1 MLFSSCKSVA
11 PWYISGISFPL
22 IDTVHANNILS
33 LLDAEHSALGSIAAG
48 ADLAQALEHL
58 LLALQ
63 DLAEGGAHACLVL
76 IDEADRFCGLSAP
89 SLPQDLCLAL
99 RHGGEQ
105 PSPFGTAAFSGAP
118 VYCGDI
124 TRDVN
129 WSAGRKEAMLH
140 GYRACWVAP
149 VFGAKGH
156 ILGVLGLFFQATCHP
171 TQPEIELLAL
181 AARVAAHVIERG
193 QLEQALHDSREHFH
207 YAIELNTQV
216 LWTADLDG
224 KLDYVAQ
231 RWRDWTGGSGLGTS
245 WLDAIHPED
254 VPRTLAAWSEAVG
267 SGQPLD
273 QEMRVRRQDG
283 QYRWV
288 HSRAYC
294 RRDERGQAVKWY
306 GSCEDIDEHWQARN
320 ALLDS
325 EAQFRSL
332 ASTMPNQAWLA
343 HGSGATYWV
352 NEQVCEYT
360 GQSMKSLVSSGFR
373 HCVHPDDVQITQ
385 KSWDRAVAT
394 ASAYEQEFRMR
405 RASDGAYRWFLA
417 RALPLFDEAGKVLR
431 WVGTNTDV
439 QEQKNVLEKMA
450 YLNSSLEVEMANRT
464 ADRDRMWRLSTD
476 IMLVADLSGMIIAV
490 NPAWSKILERPEIES
505 LGMDFIS
512 LVHPDDR
519 MAALQDLSRLAHGAP
534 TLRMEN
540 RYRRRDG
547 GYRWISWTAVPAQ
560 KLIHAIG
567 RDVTDEKEARLA
579 LVRSEQALLQA
590 QKLESIGKL
599 TGGVAHDFNN
609 VLQIISGNLQLLK
622 LTVADNPQAARR
634 LDSAASAVERGAK
647 LSSQLLAFARRQPL
661 KPLVTDLGRL
671 LRRMHELIRRAL
683 GEAITEETFISEGL
697 WHTLVDPNQMENVLL
712 NMAINARDA
721 MDKGGR
727 LTFTLSNVTLDAA
740 YASLHADVLEGQYVL
755 LTITDTG
762 HGMERDV
769 IDQIFEPFFTTK
781 KEGEGTGLGLS
792 MAYGFIRQSA
802 GHIKVHSAPGA
813 GTTFKI
819 YLPRSLEKLAEPP
832 PGLTGPVLGGGETI
846 LVVEDDAPVQ
856 HTVVDMLRG
865 LGYDV
870 LHADDGASA
879 LALLGTG
886 VAIDLL
892 FTDVVMPG
900 PVSSKELAQQA
911 RLLLPDLAVLFTS
924 GYTHNAIMRGG
935 RLDAGVELLSKPY
948 RREDLARRIRHLLAD
963 RRLVG
968 APDPSGRRILLVEDN
983 DDAREMT
990 TEMLNMLGHTVH
1002 GVASAEAAMPLLA
1015 MPGLDVL
1022 VTDISLP
1029 TMSGLELARHARA
1042 HWPQLEVV
1050 FASGHDWGASL
1061 MQDASARFLRKP
1073 FGLEELA
1080 SALKARR
1087 LDVY

>member
-1 MLFSSCKSVA
+1 M
-11 PWYISGISFPL
+11 
-22 IDTVHANNILS
+22 HANNIIT
-33 LLDAEHSALGSIAAG
+33 LLDAEHSALGSLAAG
-48 ADLAQALEHL
+48 VALAHALEQL

-63 DLAEGGAHACLVL
+63 ELAEGGAHACLVL

-124 TRDVN
+124 TRDVH

-149 VFGAKGH
+149 VFGARGH
-156 ILGVLGLFFQATCHP
+156 VLGVLGLLFQATCHP

-207 YAIELNTQV
+207 YAMELNTQV
-216 LWTADLDG
+216 LWTAGVDG

-231 RWRDWTGGSGLGTS
+231 RWREWTGGSGLGSS
-245 WLDAIHPED
+245 WLEAIHAED
-254 VPRTLAAWSEAVG
+254 VPRVWAAWSEAVG

-283 QYRWV
+283 RYRWV

-294 RRDERGQAVKWY
+294 RKDESGQPVKWY

-352 NEQVCEYT
+352 NEQVCAYT
-360 GQSMKSLVSSGFR
+360 GQTMKSLVSSGFR
-373 HCVHPDDVQITQ
+373 HCVHPDDLQATQ
-385 KSWDRAVAT
+385 KSWEHAVAT
-394 ASAYEQEFRMR
+394 AGAYEYEFRMR
-405 RASDGAYRWFLA
+405 RADGQYRWFLA
-417 RALPLFDEAGKVLR
+417 RALPLIDEAGTVLR

-439 QEQKNVLEKMA
+439 QEQKNVLERMA
-450 YLNSSLEVEMANRT
+450 YLNSSLELEMANRT

-476 IMLVADLSGMIIAV
+476 IMLVADLAGMIIAV
-490 NPAWSKILERPEIES
+490 NPAWSKILDRPEVES

-622 LTVADNPQAARR
+622 LTVADSPQAAQR

-661 KPLVTDLGRL
+661 KPLVTDLGHL

-683 GEAITEETFISEGL
+683 GEDIAEETFISDGL

-727 LTFTLSNVTLDAA
+727 LTFTLSNVTLDAE

-762 HGMERDV
+762 HGMARDV

-781 KEGEGTGLGLS
+781 REGEGTGLGLS

-832 PGLTGPVLGGGETI
+832 PGLSGPVLGGSETI

-865 LGYDV
+865 LGYEV

-886 VAIDLL
+886 VAVDLL

-911 RLLLPDLAVLFTS
+911 RLLLPELAVLFTS
-924 GYTHNAIMRGG
+924 GYTHNAIMQGG
-935 RLDAGVELLSKPY
+935 RLDPGVELLSKPY
-948 RREDLARRIRHLLAD
+948 QREDLARRIRHVLAD

-1002 GVASAEAAMPLLA
+1002 GVASAEAALPLLA
-1015 MPGLDVL
+1015 MPGLEVL

-1080 SALKARR
+1080 GALKARR
-1087 LDVY
+1087 QDVY

>member
-1 MLFSSCKSVA
+1 M
-11 PWYISGISFPL
+11 
-22 IDTVHANNILS
+22 
-33 LLDAEHSALGSIAAG
+33 LDAEHTALGSIAAG
-48 ADLAQALEHL
+48 ANLAHALEHL
-58 LLALQ
+58 LQALQ
-63 DLAEGGAHACLVL
+63 DLADGGAHACLVL

-99 RHGGEQ
+99 RHGGDQ

-156 ILGVLGLFFQATCHP
+156 ILGVLGLFFQAPCHP

-193 QLEQALHDSREHFH
+193 QLEQSLHDSREHFH

-216 LWTADLDG
+216 LWTADVDG

-231 RWRDWTGGSGLGTS
+231 RWREWTGGNGLGTS

-254 VPRTLAAWSEAVG
+254 VPYSLAAWSEAVG
-267 SGQPLD
+267 SGQPFD

-283 QYRWV
+283 QYRWM

-294 RRDERGQAVKWY
+294 RQDERGQPAKWY

-352 NEQVCEYT
+352 NEQVCDYT
-360 GQSMKSLVSSGFR
+360 GQSLKSLVTSGFR
-373 HCVHPDDVQITQ
+373 HCVHPDDMLSTQ
-385 KSWDRAVAT
+385 QSWDRAVAT
-394 ASAYEQEFRMR
+394 ASAYEHEFRMR

-417 RALPLFDEAGKVLR
+417 RALPLFDEAGTVLR

-476 IMLVADLSGMIIAV
+476 IMLVADLAGMIIAV
-490 NPAWSKILERPEIES
+490 NPAWSQILERPEIES

-519 MAALQDLSRLAHGAP
+519 MAALKDLSRLAHGAP

-634 LDSAASAVERGAK
+634 LASAASAVERGAK

-661 KPLVTDLGRL
+661 RPLVTDLGRL

-721 MDKGGR
+721 MQKGGR

-740 YASLHADVLEGQYVL
+740 YASRHADVLEGQYVL

-762 HGMERDV
+762 HGMARDV

-781 KEGEGTGLGLS
+781 REGEGTGLGLS

-819 YLPRSLEKLAEPP
+819 YLPRSLETLAEPP
-832 PGLTGPVLGGGETI
+832 PGLTGPVLGGSETI

-879 LALLGTG
+879 LAMRLAASGSSSRPSCSSCRLPEIICRTLLKSWAT
-886 VAIDLL
+886 
-892 FTDVVMPG
+892 P
-900 PVSSKELAQQA
+900 PVS
-911 RLLLPDLAVLFTS
+911 LPS
-924 GYTHNAIMRGG
+924 
-935 RLDAGVELLSKPY
+935 
-948 RREDLARRIRHLLAD
+948 
-963 RRLVG
+963 
-968 APDPSGRRILLVEDN
+968 
-983 DDAREMT
+983 
-990 TEMLNMLGHTVH
+990 
-1002 GVASAEAAMPLLA
+1002 ASSFCDCSRA
-1015 MPGLDVL
+1015 
-1022 VTDISLP
+1022 ISLWRNDSCMLCKVFCASFSRVTWRP
-1029 TMSGLELARHARA
+1029 VANTRSPSIAATHDSQR
-1042 HWPQLEVV
+1042 WPP
-1050 FASGHDWGASL
+1050 S
-1061 MQDASARFLRKP
+1061 RCR
-1073 FGLEELA
+1073 
-1080 SALKARR
+1080 
-1087 LDVY
+1087 

>member
-1 MLFSSCKSVA
+1 M
-11 PWYISGISFPL
+11 
-22 IDTVHANNILS
+22 DTVQANNILS
-33 LLDAEHSALGSIAAG
+33 LLDAEHSALGSIVAG
-48 ADLAQALEHL
+48 AGLAHALEHL

-63 DLAEGGAHACLVL
+63 ALADGGAHGCLVL
-76 IDEADRFCGLSAP
+76 IDESDRFCGLSAP

-105 PSPFGTAAFSGAP
+105 PSALGTAAFSGAP

-124 TRDVN
+124 TRDVH
-129 WSAGRKEAMLH
+129 WSAGRKEALLH

-156 ILGVLGLFFQATCHP
+156 ILGVLGLFFQAPCHP

-216 LWTADLDG
+216 LWTADVDG

-231 RWRDWTGGSGLGTS
+231 RWREWTGCNGLGDN

-254 VPRTLAAWSEAVG
+254 VPRALAAWSEAVG

-273 QEMRVRRQDG
+273 QEMRVRLQDG

-294 RRDERGQAVKWY
+294 RHDERGQAVKWY

-343 HGSGATYWV
+343 HGNGTTYWV

-360 GQSMKSLVSSGFR
+360 GQSLKSLVTSGFR
-373 HCVHPDDVQITQ
+373 HCVHPDDVQPTQ
-385 KSWDRAVAT
+385 KSWDQAVAT
-394 ASAYEQEFRMR
+394 ASAYECEFRMR

-490 NPAWSKILERPEIES
+490 NPAWSKILERPEVES

-622 LTVADNPQAARR
+622 RTVADNPQAARR

-683 GEAITEETFISEGL
+683 GEAISEETFISEGL

-740 YASLHADVLEGQYVL
+740 YASQHADVLEGQYVL

-781 KEGEGTGLGLS
+781 REGEGTGLGLS

-802 GHIKVHSAPGA
+802 GHIKVRSAPGA

-832 PGLTGPVLGGGETI
+832 PSLTGPVLGGGETI

-900 PVSSKELAQQA
+900 PVSSKQLAQQA
-911 RLLLPDLAVLFTS
+911 RLLLPELAVLFTS
-924 GYTHNAIMRGG
+924 GYTHNAIMQGG
-935 RLDAGVELLSKPY
+935 RLDPGVELLSKPY
-948 RREDLARRIRHLLAD
+948 QREDLARRIRHVLAD

-1042 HWPQLEVV
+1042 HWPQLDVV

-1061 MQDASARFLRKP
+1061 MHDASARFLRKP

>member
-1 MLFSSCKSVA
+1 MVYF
-11 PWYISGISFPL
+11 GHQFPLL

-48 ADLAQALEHL
+48 ADLAHALEHL

-63 DLAEGGAHACLVL
+63 DLAEGGAHACLLL
-76 IDEADRFCGLSAP
+76 IDEADRFCGLAAP

-105 PSPFGTAAFSGAP
+105 PSPFGMAAFSGAP

-124 TRDVN
+124 SRDVH

-156 ILGVLGLFFQATCHP
+156 ILGVLGLFFPASCHP

-193 QLEQALHDSREHFH
+193 QLERALHDSREHFH

-216 LWTADLDG
+216 LWTADIDG

-231 RWRDWTGGSGLGTS
+231 RWREWTGGNGLGTS
-245 WLDAIHPED
+245 WLDDIHPED
-254 VPRTLAAWSEAVG
+254 VPRALAAWSEALG

-283 QYRWV
+283 RYRWV

-294 RRDERGQAVKWY
+294 RLDERGQPVKWY

-360 GQSMKSLVSSGFR
+360 GQSLKSLVTSGFR
-373 HCVHPDDVQITQ
+373 HCVHPDDVQATQ
-385 KSWDRAVAT
+385 KSWERAVAT
-394 ASAYEQEFRMR
+394 ASAYEHEFRMR

-417 RALPLFDEAGKVLR
+417 RALPLFDEAGTVLR

-476 IMLVADLSGMIIAV
+476 IMLVADLAGMIIAV

-567 RDVTDEKEARLA
+567 RDVTDEKDARLA

-683 GEAITEETFISEGL
+683 GEAVTEETFISDGL

-781 KEGEGTGLGLS
+781 REGEGTGLGLS

-832 PGLTGPVLGGGETI
+832 AGLTGPVLGGGETI

-879 LALLGTG
+879 LVLLGTG
-886 VAIDLL
+886 VAVDLL

-911 RLLLPDLAVLFTS
+911 RRLLPELAVLFTS
-924 GYTHNAIMRGG
+924 GYTHNAIMQGG
-935 RLDAGVELLSKPY
+935 RLDPGVELLSKPY
-948 RREDLARRIRHLLAD
+948 QREDLARRIRHVLAD

-990 TEMLNMLGHTVH
+990 TEMLNILGHTVH
-1002 GVASAEAAMPLLA
+1002 GVASAEAALPLLG
-1015 MPGLDVL
+1015 MPGLEVL

-1073 FGLEELA
+1073 FCLEELA
-1080 SALKARR
+1080 GALKARR
-1087 LDVY
+1087 LDV

>member
-1 MLFSSCKSVA
+1 
-11 PWYISGISFPL
+11 
-22 IDTVHANNILS
+22 VHANNIIT
-33 LLDAEHSALGSIAAG
+33 LLDAEHSALGSLAAG
-48 ADLAQALEHL
+48 VALAHALEHL

-63 DLAEGGAHACLVL
+63 ELAEGGAHACLVL

-124 TRDVN
+124 TRDVH

-149 VFGAKGH
+149 VFGARGH
-156 ILGVLGLFFQATCHP
+156 VLGVLGLLFQATCHP

-207 YAIELNTQV
+207 YAMELNTQV
-216 LWTADLDG
+216 LWTAGVDG

-231 RWRDWTGGSGLGTS
+231 RWREWTGGSGLGSS
-245 WLDAIHPED
+245 WLEAIHAED
-254 VPRTLAAWSEAVG
+254 VPRVWAAWSEAVG

-283 QYRWV
+283 RYRWV

-294 RRDERGQAVKWY
+294 RKDESGQPVKWY

-352 NEQVCEYT
+352 NEQVCAYT
-360 GQSMKSLVSSGFR
+360 GQTMKSLVSSGFR
-373 HCVHPDDVQITQ
+373 HCVHPDDLQATQ
-385 KSWDRAVAT
+385 KSWEHAVAT
-394 ASAYEQEFRMR
+394 AGAYEYEFRMR
-405 RASDGAYRWFLA
+405 RADGQYRWFLA
-417 RALPLFDEAGKVLR
+417 RALPLIDEAGTVLR

-439 QEQKNVLEKMA
+439 QEQKNVLERMA
-450 YLNSSLEVEMANRT
+450 YLNSSLELEMANRT

-476 IMLVADLSGMIIAV
+476 IMLVADLAGMIIAV
-490 NPAWSKILERPEIES
+490 NPAWSKILDRPEVES

-622 LTVADNPQAARR
+622 LTVADSPQAAQR

-661 KPLVTDLGRL
+661 KPLVTDLGHL

-683 GEAITEETFISEGL
+683 GEDIAEETFISDGL

-727 LTFTLSNVTLDAA
+727 LTFTLSNVTLDAE

-762 HGMERDV
+762 HGMARDV

-781 KEGEGTGLGLS
+781 REGEGTGLGLS

-832 PGLTGPVLGGGETI
+832 PGLSGPVLGGSETI

-865 LGYDV
+865 LGYEV

-886 VAIDLL
+886 VAVDLL

-911 RLLLPDLAVLFTS
+911 RLLLPELAVLFTS
-924 GYTHNAIMRGG
+924 GYTHNAIMQGG
-935 RLDAGVELLSKPY
+935 RLDPGVELLSKPY
-948 RREDLARRIRHLLAD
+948 RREDLARRLRHLLAD

-1042 HWPQLEVV
+1042 HWPRLDVV

-1073 FGLEELA
+1073 FSLEELA
-1080 SALKARR
+1080 TALKGRG
-1087 LDVY
+1087 LEVY

>member
-1 MLFSSCKSVA
+1 M
-11 PWYISGISFPL
+11 
-22 IDTVHANNILS
+22 HANNIIT
-33 LLDAEHSALGSIAAG
+33 LLDAEHSALGSLAAG
-48 ADLAQALEHL
+48 VGLAHALEHL

-63 DLAEGGAHACLVL
+63 ELAEGGAHACLVL

-124 TRDVN
+124 TRDVH

-149 VFGAKGH
+149 VFGARGH
-156 ILGVLGLFFQATCHP
+156 VLGVLGLLFQATCHP

-207 YAIELNTQV
+207 YAMELNTQV
-216 LWTADLDG
+216 LWTAGVDG

-231 RWRDWTGGSGLGTS
+231 RWREWTGGSGLGSS
-245 WLDAIHPED
+245 WLEAIHAED
-254 VPRTLAAWSEAVG
+254 VPRVWAAWSEAVG

-283 QYRWV
+283 RYRWV

-294 RRDERGQAVKWY
+294 RKDESGQPVKWY

-360 GQSMKSLVSSGFR
+360 GQSLKSLVTSGFR
-373 HCVHPDDVQITQ
+373 HCVHPDDVQATQ
-385 KSWDRAVAT
+385 KSWERAVAT
-394 ASAYEQEFRMR
+394 ASAYEHEFRMR

-417 RALPLFDEAGKVLR
+417 RALPLFDEAGTVLR

-490 NPAWSKILERPEIES
+490 NPAWSKILERPEVES

-622 LTVADNPQAARR
+622 LTVADSPQAAQR

-661 KPLVTDLGRL
+661 KPLVTDLGHL

-683 GEAITEETFISEGL
+683 GEDIAEETFISDGL

-727 LTFTLSNVTLDAA
+727 LTFTLSNVTLDAE

-762 HGMERDV
+762 HGMARDV

-781 KEGEGTGLGLS
+781 REGEGTGLGLS

-832 PGLTGPVLGGGETI
+832 PGLSGPVLGGSETI

-865 LGYDV
+865 LGYEV

-886 VAIDLL
+886 VAVDLL

-911 RLLLPDLAVLFTS
+911 RLLLPELAVLFTS
-924 GYTHNAIMRGG
+924 GYTHNAIMQGG
-935 RLDAGVELLSKPY
+935 RLDPGVELLSKPY
-948 RREDLARRIRHLLAD
+948 QREDLARRIRHVLAD

-1042 HWPQLEVV
+1042 HWPRLDVV

-1073 FGLEELA
+1073 FSLEELA
-1080 SALKARR
+1080 TALKGRG
-1087 LDVY
+1087 LEVY

>member
-1 MLFSSCKSVA
+1 M
-11 PWYISGISFPL
+11 
-22 IDTVHANNILS
+22 HANNIIT
-33 LLDAEHSALGSIAAG
+33 LLDAEHSALGSLAAG
-48 ADLAQALEHL
+48 VGLAHALEHL

-63 DLAEGGAHACLVL
+63 ELAEGGAHACLVL

-124 TRDVN
+124 TRDVH

-149 VFGAKGH
+149 VFGARGH
-156 ILGVLGLFFQATCHP
+156 VLGVLGLLFQATCHP

-207 YAIELNTQV
+207 YAMELNTQV
-216 LWTADLDG
+216 LWTAGVDG

-231 RWRDWTGGSGLGTS
+231 RWREWTGGSGLGSS
-245 WLDAIHPED
+245 WLEAIHAED
-254 VPRTLAAWSEAVG
+254 VPRVWAAWSEAVG

-283 QYRWV
+283 RYRWV

-294 RRDERGQAVKWY
+294 RKDESGQPVKWY

-352 NEQVCEYT
+352 NEQVCAYT
-360 GQSMKSLVSSGFR
+360 GQTMKSLVSSGFR
-373 HCVHPDDVQITQ
+373 HCVHPDDLQATQ
-385 KSWDRAVAT
+385 KSWEHAVAT
-394 ASAYEQEFRMR
+394 AGAYEYEFRMR
-405 RASDGAYRWFLA
+405 RADGQYRWFLA
-417 RALPLFDEAGKVLR
+417 RALPLIDEAGTVLR

-439 QEQKNVLEKMA
+439 QEQKNVLERMA

-476 IMLVADLSGMIIAV
+476 IMLVADLAGMIIAV
-490 NPAWSKILERPEIES
+490 NPAWSKILDRPEVES

-622 LTVADNPQAARR
+622 LTVADSPQAAQR

-661 KPLVTDLGRL
+661 KPLVTDLGHL

-683 GEAITEETFISEGL
+683 GEDIAEETFISDGL

-727 LTFTLSNVTLDAA
+727 LTFTLSNVTLDAE

-762 HGMERDV
+762 HGMARDV

-781 KEGEGTGLGLS
+781 REGEGTGLGLS

-832 PGLTGPVLGGGETI
+832 PGLSGPVLGGSETI

-865 LGYDV
+865 LGYEV

-886 VAIDLL
+886 VAVDLL

-911 RLLLPDLAVLFTS
+911 RLLLPELAVLFTS
-924 GYTHNAIMRGG
+924 GYTHNAIMQGG
-935 RLDAGVELLSKPY
+935 RLDPGVELLSKPY
-948 RREDLARRIRHLLAD
+948 QREDLARRIRHLLAD

-1042 HWPQLEVV
+1042 HWPQLDVV

>member
-1 MLFSSCKSVA
+1 MHVEIKRCAVSSCKRVA
-11 PWYISGISFPL
+11 PWYIPGISFPL

-48 ADLAQALEHL
+48 ADLAHALEHL

-63 DLAEGGAHACLVL
+63 ALADGGAHACLVL
-76 IDEADRFCGLSAP
+76 IDESDRFCGLSAP

-99 RHGGEQ
+99 RHGGDQ

-124 TRDVN
+124 TRDVH
-129 WSAGRKEAMLH
+129 WSAGRKEALLH

-216 LWTADLDG
+216 LWTADIDG

-231 RWRDWTGGSGLGTS
+231 RWREWTGGNGLGTS
-245 WLDAIHPED
+245 WLEAIHPED
-254 VPRTLAAWSEAVG
+254 IPHSLAAWSEAVG
-267 SGQPLD
+267 SGQPFD

-373 HCVHPDDVQITQ
+373 HCVHPDDVQTTQ
-385 KSWDRAVAT
+385 RSWDRAVAT

-490 NPAWSKILERPEIES
+490 NPAWSKILERPEVES

-519 MAALQDLSRLAHGAP
+519 MAALQDL
-534 TLRMEN
+534 
-540 RYRRRDG
+540 
-547 GYRWISWTAVPAQ
+547 
-560 KLIHAIG
+560 
-567 RDVTDEKEARLA
+567 
-579 LVRSEQALLQA
+579 
-590 QKLESIGKL
+590 
-599 TGGVAHDFNN
+599 
-609 VLQIISGNLQLLK
+609 
-622 LTVADNPQAARR
+622 
-634 LDSAASAVERGAK
+634 
-647 LSSQLLAFARRQPL
+647 
-661 KPLVTDLGRL
+661 
-671 LRRMHELIRRAL
+671 
-683 GEAITEETFISEGL
+683 
-697 WHTLVDPNQMENVLL
+697 
-712 NMAINARDA
+712 
-721 MDKGGR
+721 
-727 LTFTLSNVTLDAA
+727 
-740 YASLHADVLEGQYVL
+740 
-755 LTITDTG
+755 
-762 HGMERDV
+762 
-769 IDQIFEPFFTTK
+769 
-781 KEGEGTGLGLS
+781 
-792 MAYGFIRQSA
+792 
-802 GHIKVHSAPGA
+802 
-813 GTTFKI
+813 
-819 YLPRSLEKLAEPP
+819 
-832 PGLTGPVLGGGETI
+832 
-846 LVVEDDAPVQ
+846 
-856 HTVVDMLRG
+856 
-865 LGYDV
+865 
-870 LHADDGASA
+870 
-879 LALLGTG
+879 
-886 VAIDLL
+886 
-892 FTDVVMPG
+892 
-900 PVSSKELAQQA
+900 
-911 RLLLPDLAVLFTS
+911 
-924 GYTHNAIMRGG
+924 
-935 RLDAGVELLSKPY
+935 
-948 RREDLARRIRHLLAD
+948 
-963 RRLVG
+963 
-968 APDPSGRRILLVEDN
+968 
-983 DDAREMT
+983 
-990 TEMLNMLGHTVH
+990 
-1002 GVASAEAAMPLLA
+1002 
-1015 MPGLDVL
+1015 
-1022 VTDISLP
+1022 
-1029 TMSGLELARHARA
+1029 
-1042 HWPQLEVV
+1042 
-1050 FASGHDWGASL
+1050 
-1061 MQDASARFLRKP
+1061 
-1073 FGLEELA
+1073 
-1080 SALKARR
+1080 
-1087 LDVY
+1087 

>member
-1 MLFSSCKSVA
+1 MVYF
-11 PWYISGISFPL
+11 GHQFPLL

-48 ADLAQALEHL
+48 ADLAHALEHL

-63 DLAEGGAHACLVL
+63 DLAEGGAHACLLL
-76 IDEADRFCGLSAP
+76 IDEADRFCGLAAP

-105 PSPFGTAAFSGAP
+105 PSPFGMAAFSGAP

-124 TRDVN
+124 SRDVH

-156 ILGVLGLFFQATCHP
+156 ILGVLGLFFPASCHP

-193 QLEQALHDSREHFH
+193 QLERALHDSREHFH

-216 LWTADLDG
+216 LWTADIDG

-231 RWRDWTGGSGLGTS
+231 RWREWTGGNGLGTS
-245 WLDAIHPED
+245 WLDDIHPED
-254 VPRTLAAWSEAVG
+254 VPRALAAWSEALG

-283 QYRWV
+283 RYRWV

-294 RRDERGQAVKWY
+294 RLDERGQPVKWY

-320 ALLDS
+320 PLLDS

-360 GQSMKSLVSSGFR
+360 GQSLKSLVTSGFR
-373 HCVHPDDVQITQ
+373 HCVHPDDVQATQ
-385 KSWDRAVAT
+385 KSWERAVAT
-394 ASAYEQEFRMR
+394 ASAYEHEFRMR

-417 RALPLFDEAGKVLR
+417 RALPLFDEAGTVLR

-476 IMLVADLSGMIIAV
+476 IMLVADLAGMIIAV

-683 GEAITEETFISEGL
+683 GEAVTEETFISDGL

-781 KEGEGTGLGLS
+781 REGEGTGLGLS

-832 PGLTGPVLGGGETI
+832 AGLTGPVLGGGETI

-879 LALLGTG
+879 LVLLGTG
-886 VAIDLL
+886 VAVDLL

-911 RLLLPDLAVLFTS
+911 RRLLPELAVLFTS
-924 GYTHNAIMRGG
+924 GYTHNAIMQGG
-935 RLDAGVELLSKPY
+935 RLDPGVELLSKPY
-948 RREDLARRIRHLLAD
+948 QREDLARRIRHVLAD

-990 TEMLNMLGHTVH
+990 TEMLNILGHTVH
-1002 GVASAEAAMPLLA
+1002 GVASAEAALPLLG
-1015 MPGLDVL
+1015 MPGLEVL

-1080 SALKARR
+1080 GALKARR
-1087 LDVY
+1087 LDV

>member
-1 MLFSSCKSVA
+1 MVYF
-11 PWYISGISFPL
+11 GHQFPLL

-48 ADLAQALEHL
+48 ADLAHALEHL

-63 DLAEGGAHACLVL
+63 DLAEGGAHACLLL
-76 IDEADRFCGLSAP
+76 IDEADRFCGLAAP

-105 PSPFGTAAFSGAP
+105 PSPFGMAAFSGAP

-124 TRDVN
+124 TRDVH

-156 ILGVLGLFFQATCHP
+156 ILGVLGLFFPASCHP

-193 QLEQALHDSREHFH
+193 QLERALHDSREHFH

-216 LWTADLDG
+216 LWTADIDG

-231 RWRDWTGGSGLGTS
+231 RWREWTGGNGLGTS
-245 WLDAIHPED
+245 WLDDIHPED
-254 VPRTLAAWSEAVG
+254 VPRALAAWSEALG

-283 QYRWV
+283 RYRWV
-288 HSRAYC
+288 HSRAY
-294 RRDERGQAVKWY
+294 RRLDERGQPVKWY

-360 GQSMKSLVSSGFR
+360 GQSLKSLVTSGFR
-373 HCVHPDDVQITQ
+373 HCVHPDDVQATQ
-385 KSWDRAVAT
+385 KSWERAVAT
-394 ASAYEQEFRMR
+394 ASAYEHEFRMR

-417 RALPLFDEAGKVLR
+417 RALPLFDEAGTVLR

-476 IMLVADLSGMIIAV
+476 IMLVADLAGMIIAV

-519 MAALQDLSRLAHGAP
+519 MAALHDLSRLAHGAP

-540 RYRRRDG
+540 RYRRRNG

-683 GEAITEETFISEGL
+683 GEAVTEETFISDGL

-781 KEGEGTGLGLS
+781 REGEGTGLGLS

-832 PGLTGPVLGGGETI
+832 AGLTGPVLGGGETI

-886 VAIDLL
+886 VAVDLL

-911 RLLLPDLAVLFTS
+911 RLLLPELAVLFTS
-924 GYTHNAIMRGG
+924 GYTHNAIMQGG
-935 RLDAGVELLSKPY
+935 RLDPGVELLSKPY
-948 RREDLARRIRHLLAD
+948 QREDLARRIRHVLAD

-990 TEMLNMLGHTVH
+990 TEMLNILGHTVH
-1002 GVASAEAAMPLLA
+1002 GVASAEAALPLLG
-1015 MPGLDVL
+1015 MPGLEVL

-1080 SALKARR
+1080 GALKARQ
-1087 LDVY
+1087 LDV

>member
-1 MLFSSCKSVA
+1 M
-11 PWYISGISFPL
+11 
-22 IDTVHANNILS
+22 
-33 LLDAEHSALGSIAAG
+33 LDAEHTALGSIAAG
-48 ADLAQALEHL
+48 ADLAHALEHL

-63 DLAEGGAHACLVL
+63 DLAEGGAHACLLL

-99 RHGGEQ
+99 RHGGDQ
-105 PSPFGTAAFSGAP
+105 PSPLGTAAFSGAP

-156 ILGVLGLFFQATCHP
+156 ILGVLGLFFQAPCHP
-171 TQPEIELLAL
+171 TQPETELLAL

-216 LWTADLDG
+216 LWTADVDG

-231 RWRDWTGGSGLGTS
+231 RWREWTGGSGLGTS

-254 VPRTLAAWSEAVG
+254 VPHSLAAWSEAVG

-283 QYRWV
+283 RYRWV

-294 RRDERGQAVKWY
+294 RLDERGQPVKWY

-352 NEQVCEYT
+352 NQQVCEYT
-360 GQSMKSLVSSGFR
+360 GQSMKSLVSTGFR
-373 HCVHPDDVQITQ
+373 QCVHPDDVQATQ
-385 KSWDRAVAT
+385 KSWERAVAT
-394 ASAYEQEFRMR
+394 ASAYEHEFRMR

-417 RALPLFDEAGKVLR
+417 RALPLFDEAGTVLR

-476 IMLVADLSGMIIAV
+476 IMLVADLAGMIIAV
-490 NPAWSKILERPEIES
+490 NPAWSKILDRPEIES

-519 MAALQDLSRLAHGAP
+519 MAALKDLSRLAHGAP

-634 LDSAASAVERGAK
+634 LASAASAVERGAK

-661 KPLVTDLGRL
+661 RPLVTDLGRL

-683 GEAITEETFISEGL
+683 GEAIAEETFISEGL

-727 LTFTLSNVTLDAA
+727 LTFTLSNVTLDAD
-740 YASLHADVLEGQYVL
+740 YASRHADVLEGQYVL

-762 HGMERDV
+762 HGMARDV

-781 KEGEGTGLGLS
+781 REGEGTGLGLS

-832 PGLTGPVLGGGETI
+832 PGLTGPVLGGSETI

-911 RLLLPDLAVLFTS
+911 RLLLPELAVLFTS
-924 GYTHNAIMRGG
+924 GYTHNAIMQGG
-935 RLDAGVELLSKPY
+935 RLDPGVELLSKPY
-948 RREDLARRIRHLLAD
+948 QREDLARRIRHVLAD

-1002 GVASAEAAMPLLA
+1002 GVASAEEALPLLA

-1042 HWPQLEVV
+1042 HWPQLDVV

-1080 SALKARR
+1080 GALKARR

>member
-1 MLFSSCKSVA
+1 MVYF
-11 PWYISGISFPL
+11 GHQFPLL

-48 ADLAQALEHL
+48 ADLAHALEHL

-63 DLAEGGAHACLVL
+63 DLAEGGAHACLLL

-105 PSPFGTAAFSGAP
+105 PSPFGMAAFSGAP

-124 TRDVN
+124 TRDVH

-156 ILGVLGLFFQATCHP
+156 ILGVLGLFFPASCHP

-193 QLEQALHDSREHFH
+193 QLERALHDSREHFH

-216 LWTADLDG
+216 LWTADIDG

-231 RWRDWTGGSGLGTS
+231 RWREWTGGNGLGTS
-245 WLDAIHPED
+245 WLDDIHPED
-254 VPRTLAAWSEAVG
+254 VPRALAAWSEALG

-283 QYRWV
+283 RYRWV

-294 RRDERGQAVKWY
+294 RLDERGQPVKWY

-360 GQSMKSLVSSGFR
+360 GQSLKSLVTSGFR
-373 HCVHPDDVQITQ
+373 HCVHPDDVQATQ
-385 KSWDRAVAT
+385 KSWERAVAT
-394 ASAYEQEFRMR
+394 ASAYEHEFRMR

-417 RALPLFDEAGKVLR
+417 RALPLFDETGTVLR

-476 IMLVADLSGMIIAV
+476 IMLVADLAGMIIAV

-683 GEAITEETFISEGL
+683 GEAVTEETFISDGL

-781 KEGEGTGLGLS
+781 REGEGTGLGLS

-832 PGLTGPVLGGGETI
+832 AGLTGPVLGGGESI

-865 LGYDV
+865 LGYEV

-886 VAIDLL
+886 VAVDLL

-911 RLLLPDLAVLFTS
+911 RLLLPELAVLFTS
-924 GYTHNAIMRGG
+924 GYTHNAIMQGG
-935 RLDAGVELLSKPY
+935 RLDPGVELISKPY
-948 RREDLARRIRHLLAD
+948 QREDLARRIRHVLAD

-990 TEMLNMLGHTVH
+990 TEMLNILGHTVH
-1002 GVASAEAAMPLLA
+1002 GVASAEAALPLLG
-1015 MPGLDVL
+1015 MPGLEVL

-1080 SALKARR
+1080 GALKARR
-1087 LDVY
+1087 IDV

>member
-1 MLFSSCKSVA
+1 MV
-11 PWYISGISFPL
+11 YSGHQFPLL

-48 ADLAQALEHL
+48 ADLAHALEHL

-63 DLAEGGAHACLVL
+63 DLADGGAHACLLL
-76 IDEADRFCGLSAP
+76 IDEADCFCGLAAP

-105 PSPFGTAAFSGAP
+105 PSPFGMAAFSGAP

-124 TRDVN
+124 TRDVH

-156 ILGVLGLFFQATCHP
+156 ILGVLGLFFPASCHP

-193 QLEQALHDSREHFH
+193 QLERALHDSREHFH
-207 YAIELNTQV
+207 YSIELNTQV
-216 LWTADLDG
+216 LWTADIDG

-231 RWRDWTGGSGLGTS
+231 RWREWTGGNGLGTS
-245 WLDAIHPED
+245 WLDAIHPDD
-254 VPRTLAAWSEAVG
+254 VPHSLAAWSEALG

-283 QYRWV
+283 RYRWV

-294 RRDERGQAVKWY
+294 RLDERGQPVKWY

-360 GQSMKSLVSSGFR
+360 GQSLKSLVTSGFR
-373 HCVHPDDVQITQ
+373 HCVHPDDVQATQ
-385 KSWDRAVAT
+385 KSWERAVAT
-394 ASAYEQEFRMR
+394 ASAYEHEFRMR

-417 RALPLFDEAGKVLR
+417 RALPLFDEAGTVLR

-476 IMLVADLSGMIIAV
+476 IMLVADLAGMIIAV

-683 GEAITEETFISEGL
+683 GEAVTEETFISDGL

-755 LTITDTG
+755 LTITDMG

-781 KEGEGTGLGLS
+781 REGEGTGLGLS

-832 PGLTGPVLGGGETI
+832 AGLTGPVLGGGETI

-886 VAIDLL
+886 VTVDLL

-911 RLLLPDLAVLFTS
+911 RLLLPELAVLFTS
-924 GYTHNAIMRGG
+924 GYTHNAIMQGG
-935 RLDAGVELLSKPY
+935 RLDPGVELLSKPY
-948 RREDLARRIRHLLAD
+948 QREDLARRIRHVLAD

-1002 GVASAEAAMPLLA
+1002 GVASAEAALPLLA
-1015 MPGLDVL
+1015 MPGLEVL

-1080 SALKARR
+1080 GALKARR
-1087 LDVY
+1087 QDVY

>member
-1 MLFSSCKSVA
+1 M
-11 PWYISGISFPL
+11 
-22 IDTVHANNILS
+22 HANNIIT
-33 LLDAEHSALGSIAAG
+33 LLDAEHSALGSLAAG
-48 ADLAQALEHL
+48 VALAHALEHL

-63 DLAEGGAHACLVL
+63 ELAEGGAHACLVL

-124 TRDVN
+124 TRDVH

-149 VFGAKGH
+149 VFGARGH
-156 ILGVLGLFFQATCHP
+156 VLGVLGLLFQATCHP

-207 YAIELNTQV
+207 YAMELNTQV
-216 LWTADLDG
+216 LWTAGVDG

-231 RWRDWTGGSGLGTS
+231 RWREWTGGSGLGSS
-245 WLDAIHPED
+245 WLEAIHAED
-254 VPRTLAAWSEAVG
+254 VPRVWAAWSEAVG

-283 QYRWV
+283 RYRWV

-294 RRDERGQAVKWY
+294 RKDESGQPVKWY

-352 NEQVCEYT
+352 NEQVCAYT
-360 GQSMKSLVSSGFR
+360 GQTMKSLVSSGFR
-373 HCVHPDDVQITQ
+373 HCVHPDDLQATQ
-385 KSWDRAVAT
+385 KSWEHAVAT
-394 ASAYEQEFRMR
+394 AGAYEYEFRMR
-405 RASDGAYRWFLA
+405 RADGQYRWFLA
-417 RALPLFDEAGKVLR
+417 RALPLIDEAGTVLR

-439 QEQKNVLEKMA
+439 QEQKNVLERMA
-450 YLNSSLEVEMANRT
+450 YLNSSLELEMANRT

-476 IMLVADLSGMIIAV
+476 IMLVADLAGMIIAV
-490 NPAWSKILERPEIES
+490 NPAWSKILDRPEVES

-622 LTVADNPQAARR
+622 LTVADSPQAAQR

-661 KPLVTDLGRL
+661 KPLVTDLGHL

-683 GEAITEETFISEGL
+683 GEDIAEETFISDGL

-727 LTFTLSNVTLDAA
+727 LTFTLSNVTLDAE

-762 HGMERDV
+762 HGMARDV

-781 KEGEGTGLGLS
+781 REGEGTGLGLS

-832 PGLTGPVLGGGETI
+832 PGLSGPVLGGGETI

-865 LGYDV
+865 LGYEV

-886 VAIDLL
+886 VAVDLL

-911 RLLLPDLAVLFTS
+911 RLLLPELAVLFTS
-924 GYTHNAIMRGG
+924 GYTHNAIMQGG
-935 RLDAGVELLSKPY
+935 RLDPGVELLSKPY
-948 RREDLARRIRHLLAD
+948 RREDLARRLRHLLAD

-1042 HWPQLEVV
+1042 HWPRLDVV

-1073 FGLEELA
+1073 FSLEELA
-1080 SALKARR
+1080 TALKGRG
-1087 LDVY
+1087 LEVY

>member
-1 MLFSSCKSVA
+1 MVYF
-11 PWYISGISFPL
+11 GHQFPLL

-48 ADLAQALEHL
+48 ADLAHALEHL

-63 DLAEGGAHACLVL
+63 DLAEGGAHACLLL
-76 IDEADRFCGLSAP
+76 IDEADCFCGLSAP

-105 PSPFGTAAFSGAP
+105 PSPFGMAAFSGAP

-124 TRDVN
+124 TRDVH

-156 ILGVLGLFFQATCHP
+156 ILGVLGLFFPASCHP

-193 QLEQALHDSREHFH
+193 QLERALHDSREHFH

-216 LWTADLDG
+216 LWTADIDG

-231 RWRDWTGGSGLGTS
+231 RWREWTGGNGLGTS
-245 WLDAIHPED
+245 WLDDIHPED
-254 VPRTLAAWSEAVG
+254 VPRALAAWSEALG

-283 QYRWV
+283 RYRWV

-294 RRDERGQAVKWY
+294 RLDERGQPVKWY

-360 GQSMKSLVSSGFR
+360 GQSLKSLVTSGFR
-373 HCVHPDDVQITQ
+373 HCVHPDDVQATQ
-385 KSWDRAVAT
+385 KSWERAVAT
-394 ASAYEQEFRMR
+394 ASAYEHEFRMR

-417 RALPLFDEAGKVLR
+417 RALPLFDETGTVLR

-476 IMLVADLSGMIIAV
+476 IMLVADLAGMIIAV

-519 MAALQDLSRLAHGAP
+519 MAALHDLSRLAHGAP

-540 RYRRRDG
+540 RYRRRNG

-683 GEAITEETFISEGL
+683 GEAVTEETFISDGL

-781 KEGEGTGLGLS
+781 REGEGTGLGLS

-832 PGLTGPVLGGGETI
+832 AGLTGPVLGGGETI
-846 LVVEDDAPVQ
+846 LVVEDDTPVQ

-886 VAIDLL
+886 VAVDLL

-911 RLLLPDLAVLFTS
+911 RLLLPELAVLFTS
-924 GYTHNAIMRGG
+924 GYTHNAIMQGG
-935 RLDAGVELLSKPY
+935 RLDPGVELLSKPY
-948 RREDLARRIRHLLAD
+948 QREDLARRIRHVLAD

-990 TEMLNMLGHTVH
+990 TEMLNILGHTVH
-1002 GVASAEAAMPLLA
+1002 GVASAEAALPLLG
-1015 MPGLDVL
+1015 MPGLEVL

-1080 SALKARR
+1080 GALKARR
-1087 LDVY
+1087 LDV

>member
-1 MLFSSCKSVA
+1 MVYF
-11 PWYISGISFPL
+11 GHQFPLL

-48 ADLAQALEHL
+48 ADLAHALEHL

-63 DLAEGGAHACLVL
+63 DLAEGGAHACLLL
-76 IDEADRFCGLSAP
+76 IDEADRFCGLAAP

-105 PSPFGTAAFSGAP
+105 PSPFGMAAFSGAP

-124 TRDVN
+124 SRDVH

-156 ILGVLGLFFQATCHP
+156 ILGVLGLFFPASCHP

-193 QLEQALHDSREHFH
+193 QLERALHDSREHFH

-216 LWTADLDG
+216 LWTADIDG

-231 RWRDWTGGSGLGTS
+231 RWREWTGGNGLGTS
-245 WLDAIHPED
+245 WLDDIHPED
-254 VPRTLAAWSEAVG
+254 VPRALAAWSEALG

-283 QYRWV
+283 RYRWV

-294 RRDERGQAVKWY
+294 RLDERGQPVKWY

-360 GQSMKSLVSSGFR
+360 GQSLKSLVTSGFR
-373 HCVHPDDVQITQ
+373 HCVHPDDVQATQ
-385 KSWDRAVAT
+385 KSWERAVAT
-394 ASAYEQEFRMR
+394 ASAYEHEFRMR

-417 RALPLFDEAGKVLR
+417 RALPLFDEAGTVLR

-476 IMLVADLSGMIIAV
+476 IMLVADLAGMIIAV

-683 GEAITEETFISEGL
+683 GEAVTEETFISDGL

-781 KEGEGTGLGLS
+781 REGEGTGLGLS

-832 PGLTGPVLGGGETI
+832 AGLTGPVLGGGETI

-879 LALLGTG
+879 LVLLGTG
-886 VAIDLL
+886 VAVDLL

-911 RLLLPDLAVLFTS
+911 RRLLPELAVLFTS
-924 GYTHNAIMRGG
+924 GYTHNAIMQGG
-935 RLDAGVELLSKPY
+935 RLDPGVELLSKPY
-948 RREDLARRIRHLLAD
+948 QREDLARRIRHVLAD

-990 TEMLNMLGHTVH
+990 TEMLNILGHTVH
-1002 GVASAEAAMPLLA
+1002 GVASAEAALPLLG
-1015 MPGLDVL
+1015 MPGLEVL

-1073 FGLEELA
+1073 FCLEELA
-1080 SALKARR
+1080 GALKARR
-1087 LDVY
+1087 LDV

>member
-1 MLFSSCKSVA
+1 M
-11 PWYISGISFPL
+11 
-22 IDTVHANNILS
+22 
-33 LLDAEHSALGSIAAG
+33 GSIAAG
-48 ADLAQALEHL
+48 ADLAHALEHL

-76 IDEADRFCGLSAP
+76 IDEADRFRGLSAP
-89 SLPQDLCLAL
+89 SLPQDMCLAL

-156 ILGVLGLFFQATCHP
+156 ILGVLGLFFQAPCHP

-216 LWTADLDG
+216 LWTADVDG

-231 RWRDWTGGSGLGTS
+231 RWRDWTGCNGLGSS

-254 VPRTLAAWSEAVG
+254 VPRTLAAWSAALA

-306 GSCEDIDEHWQARN
+306 GSCDDIDEHWQARN

-360 GQSMKSLVSSGFR
+360 GQSMKSLVSNGFR

-394 ASAYEQEFRMR
+394 ASAYEHEFRMR

-490 NPAWSKILERPEIES
+490 NPAWSKILERPEVES

-634 LDSAASAVERGAK
+634 LESAASAVERGAK

-683 GEAITEETFISEGL
+683 GEAIAEETFISDGL

-781 KEGEGTGLGLS
+781 REGEGTGLGLS

-819 YLPRSLEKLAEPP
+819 YLPRSLETLAEPP
-832 PGLTGPVLGGGETI
+832 PGLTGPVLGGSETI

-900 PVSSKELAQQA
+900 PVSSKELARQA

-924 GYTHNAIMRGG
+924 GYTHNAIMQGG

-948 RREDLARRIRHLLAD
+948 QREDLARRIRHLLAD

-1042 HWPQLEVV
+1042 HWPQLDVV

-1080 SALKARR
+1080 GALKARR

>member
-1 MLFSSCKSVA
+1 M
-11 PWYISGISFPL
+11 
-22 IDTVHANNILS
+22 HANHLIT
-33 LLDAEHSALGSIAAG
+33 LLDAEQSALASIAAG
-48 ADLAQALEHL
+48 VDLGHALEHL
-58 LLALQ
+58 LLAL
-63 DLAEGGAHACLVL
+63 EGQASESMHACIVR

-89 SLPQDLCLAL
+89 SLPQDLSLAL

-105 PSPFGTAAFSGAP
+105 SSPFSLAAFSGAP
-118 VYCGDI
+118 AYCGDI
-124 TRDVN
+124 TRDLH
-129 WSAGRKEAMLH
+129 WSAGRKEALLH

-149 VFGAKGH
+149 VFGASGH
-156 ILGVLGLFFQATCHP
+156 VLGVLGMLFTSPCHP
-171 TQPEIELLAL
+171 TQPEIELLVI

-193 QLEQALHDSREHFH
+193 QLEKSLHDYREHFH

-216 LWTADLDG
+216 LWTAGIDG

-231 RWRDWTGGSGLGTS
+231 RWREWTGSSGLGTS
-245 WLDAIHPED
+245 WLDAIHPDD
-254 VPRTLAAWSEAVG
+254 VASTLAAWSEAVG
-267 SGQPLD
+267 SGQSFD
-273 QEMRVRRQDG
+273 VEQRVRRRDG

-294 RRDERGQAVKWY
+294 RLDEHGKPVKWY
-306 GSCEDIDEHWQARN
+306 GSCEDIDEHWRARN

-332 ASTMPNQAWLA
+332 ASAMPNQAWLA
-343 HGSGATYWV
+343 RSNGDTYWV
-352 NEQVCEYT
+352 NERVCEYT
-360 GQSMKSLVSSGFR
+360 GQSMQSLVDGGFR
-373 HCVHPDDVQITQ
+373 HCVHPDDQPGTHG
-385 KSWDRAVAT
+385 SWQVAVAT
-394 ASAYEQEFRMR
+394 SSAYENEFRMR

-417 RALPLFDEAGKVLR
+417 RALPLFDESGKVLR

-439 QEQKNVLEKMA
+439 QEQKNLLEKMA
-450 YLNSSLEVEMANRT
+450 YLKSSLEVEMANRT

-476 IMLVADLSGMIIAV
+476 IMLVADLAGIIIAV
-490 NPAWSKILERPEIES
+490 NPAWTGILERPEVES

-512 LVHPDDR
+512 LVHPEDR
-519 MAALQDLSRLAHGAP
+519 MAALRDLARLAHGAP

-547 GYRWISWTAVPAQ
+547 SYRWISWTAVPAQ

-567 RDVTDEKEARLA
+567 RDVTDEKDARLA

-622 LTVADNPQAARR
+622 LTVADNPQAAKR

-661 KPLVTDLGRL
+661 KPLVTDMGRL
-671 LRRMHELIRRAL
+671 LRSMHELIRRAL
-683 GEAITEETFISEGL
+683 GERVSEETFISEGL

-721 MDKGGR
+721 MEGGGR

-740 YASLHADVLEGQYVL
+740 YASLHADVLAGQYVL

-762 HGMERDV
+762 HGMENDV

-781 KEGEGTGLGLS
+781 REGEGTGLGLS

-832 PGLTGPVLGGGETI
+832 PSLAGPVLGGGETI

-870 LHADDGASA
+870 LHADDGDSA
-879 LALLGTG
+879 LALLRGG

-900 PVSSKELAQQA
+900 PVSSKELARQA
-911 RLLLPDLAVLFTS
+911 RLLLPELAVLYTS
-924 GYTHNAIMRGG
+924 GYTHNAIMQGG
-935 RLDAGVELLSKPY
+935 RLDPGVELLSKPY
-948 RREDLARRIRHLLAD
+948 RREDLARTVRHLLAD

-968 APDPSGRRILLVEDN
+968 APDPSGRRVLLVEDN
-983 DDAREMT
+983 DDAREMS

-1002 GVASAEAAMPLLA
+1002 GVASAEEALPLLA
-1015 MPGLDVL
+1015 MPGLDIL

-1029 TMSGLELARHARA
+1029 TMSGLELARHAREG
-1042 HWPQLEVV
+1042 WPHLDVIV
-1050 FASGHDWGASL
+1050 ASGHAWGASL
-1061 MQDASARFLRKP
+1061 LHDEQARFLSKP
-1073 FGLEELA
+1073 FSLEELA
-1080 SALKARR
+1080 AVLKARR
-1087 LDVY
+1087 PRD

>member
-1 MLFSSCKSVA
+1 M
-11 PWYISGISFPL
+11 
-22 IDTVHANNILS
+22 HANNILS

-48 ADLAQALEHL
+48 ADLAHALEHL

-124 TRDVN
+124 TRDVH

-156 ILGVLGLFFQATCHP
+156 ILGVLGLFFPASSDP

-216 LWTADLDG
+216 LWTADIDG

-231 RWRDWTGGSGLGTS
+231 RWREWTGGNGLGTS
-245 WLDAIHPED
+245 WLDAIHPDD
-254 VPRTLAAWSEAVG
+254 VPHSLAAWSEALG

-283 QYRWV
+283 RYRWV

-294 RRDERGQAVKWY
+294 RLDERGQPVKWY

-360 GQSMKSLVSSGFR
+360 GQSLKSLVSSGFR
-373 HCVHPDDVQITQ
+373 HCVHPDDLHATQ
-385 KSWDRAVAT
+385 KSWEHAVAT
-394 ASAYEQEFRMR
+394 AGAYEYEFRMR
-405 RASDGAYRWFLA
+405 RADGQYRWFLA
-417 RALPLFDEAGKVLR
+417 RALPLIDEAGTVLR

-476 IMLVADLSGMIIAV
+476 IMLVADLAGMIIAV

-622 LTVADNPQAARR
+622 LTVADSPQAAQR

-661 KPLVTDLGRL
+661 KPLVTDLGHL

-683 GEAITEETFISEGL
+683 GEDIAEETFISDGL

-727 LTFTLSNVTLDAA
+727 LTFTLSNVTLDAE

-762 HGMERDV
+762 HGMARDV

-781 KEGEGTGLGLS
+781 REGEGTGLGLS

-832 PGLTGPVLGGGETI
+832 PGLSGPVLGGSETI

-865 LGYDV
+865 LGYEV

-886 VAIDLL
+886 VAVDLL

-911 RLLLPDLAVLFTS
+911 RLLLPELAVLFTS
-924 GYTHNAIMRGG
+924 GYTHNAIMQGG
-935 RLDAGVELLSKPY
+935 RLDPGVELLSKPY
-948 RREDLARRIRHLLAD
+948 RREDLARRLRHLLAD

-1042 HWPQLEVV
+1042 HWPRLDVV

-1073 FGLEELA
+1073 FSLEELA
-1080 SALKARR
+1080 TALKGRG
-1087 LDVY
+1087 LEVY

>member
-1 MLFSSCKSVA
+1 MVYF
-11 PWYISGISFPL
+11 GHQFPLL

-48 ADLAQALEHL
+48 ADLDHALEHL

-63 DLAEGGAHACLVL
+63 DLAEGGAHACLLL

-105 PSPFGTAAFSGAP
+105 PSPFGMAAFSGAP

-124 TRDVN
+124 TRDVH

-156 ILGVLGLFFQATCHP
+156 ILGVLGLFFPASCHP

-193 QLEQALHDSREHFH
+193 QLERALHDSREHFH

-216 LWTADLDG
+216 LWTADIDG

-231 RWRDWTGGSGLGTS
+231 RWREWTGGNGLGTS
-245 WLDAIHPED
+245 WLDDIHPED
-254 VPRTLAAWSEAVG
+254 VPRALAAWSEALG

-283 QYRWV
+283 RYRWV

-294 RRDERGQAVKWY
+294 RQDERGQPVKWY

-360 GQSMKSLVSSGFR
+360 GQSLKSLVTSGFR
-373 HCVHPDDVQITQ
+373 HCVHPDDVQATQ
-385 KSWDRAVAT
+385 KSWERAVAT
-394 ASAYEQEFRMR
+394 ASAYEHEFRMR

-417 RALPLFDEAGKVLR
+417 RALPLFDEAGTVLR

-476 IMLVADLSGMIIAV
+476 IMLVADLAGMIIAV

-622 LTVADNPQAARR
+622 LTVADNPQAARC

-683 GEAITEETFISEGL
+683 GEAVTEETFISDGL

-781 KEGEGTGLGLS
+781 REGEGTGLGLS

-832 PGLTGPVLGGGETI
+832 AGLTGPVLGGGETI

-865 LGYDV
+865 LGYEV

-886 VAIDLL
+886 VAVDLL

-911 RLLLPDLAVLFTS
+911 RLLLPELAVLFTS
-924 GYTHNAIMRGG
+924 GYTHNAIMQGG
-935 RLDAGVELLSKPY
+935 RLDPGVELLSKPY
-948 RREDLARRIRHLLAD
+948 QREDLARRIRHVLAD

-990 TEMLNMLGHTVH
+990 TEMLNILGHTVH
-1002 GVASAEAAMPLLA
+1002 GVASAEAALPLLG
-1015 MPGLDVL
+1015 MPGLEVL

-1080 SALKARR
+1080 GALKARR
-1087 LDVY
+1087 LDV

>member
-1 MLFSSCKSVA
+1 MVYF
-11 PWYISGISFPL
+11 GHQFPLL

-48 ADLAQALEHL
+48 ADLAHALEHL

-63 DLAEGGAHACLVL
+63 DLAEGGAHACLLL
-76 IDEADRFCGLSAP
+76 IDEADRFCGLAAP

-105 PSPFGTAAFSGAP
+105 PSPFGMAAFSGAP

-124 TRDVN
+124 SRDVH

-156 ILGVLGLFFQATCHP
+156 ILGVLGLFFPASCHP

-193 QLEQALHDSREHFH
+193 QLERALHDSREHFH

-216 LWTADLDG
+216 LWTADIDG

-231 RWRDWTGGSGLGTS
+231 RWREWTGGNGLGTS
-245 WLDAIHPED
+245 WLDDIHPED
-254 VPRTLAAWSEAVG
+254 VPRALAAWSEALG

-283 QYRWV
+283 RYRWV

-294 RRDERGQAVKWY
+294 RLDERGQPVKWY

-360 GQSMKSLVSSGFR
+360 GQSLKSLVTSGFR
-373 HCVHPDDVQITQ
+373 HCVHPDDVQATQ
-385 KSWDRAVAT
+385 KSWERAVAT
-394 ASAYEQEFRMR
+394 ASAYEHEFRMR

-417 RALPLFDEAGKVLR
+417 RALPLFDEAGTVLR

-476 IMLVADLSGMIIAV
+476 IMLVADLAGMIIAV

-683 GEAITEETFISEGL
+683 GEAVTEETFISDGL

-781 KEGEGTGLGLS
+781 REGEGTGLGLS

-832 PGLTGPVLGGGETI
+832 AGLTGPVLGGGETI

-879 LALLGTG
+879 LVLLGTG
-886 VAIDLL
+886 VAVDLL

-911 RLLLPDLAVLFTS
+911 RRLLPELAVLFTS
-924 GYTHNAIMRGG
+924 GYTHNAIMQGG
-935 RLDAGVELLSKPY
+935 RLDPGVELLSKPY
-948 RREDLARRIRHLLAD
+948 QREDLARRIRHVLAD

-990 TEMLNMLGHTVH
+990 TEMLNILGHTVH
-1002 GVASAEAAMPLLA
+1002 GVASAEAALPLLG
-1015 MPGLDVL
+1015 MPGLEVL

-1080 SALKARR
+1080 GALKARR
-1087 LDVY
+1087 LDV

>member
-1 MLFSSCKSVA
+1 MV
-11 PWYISGISFPL
+11 YSGHQFPLL

-48 ADLAQALEHL
+48 ADLAHALEHL

-63 DLAEGGAHACLVL
+63 DLADGGAHACLLL
-76 IDEADRFCGLSAP
+76 IDEADCFCGLAAP

-105 PSPFGTAAFSGAP
+105 PSPFGMAAFSGAP

-124 TRDVN
+124 TRDVH

-156 ILGVLGLFFQATCHP
+156 ILGVLGLFFPASCHP

-193 QLEQALHDSREHFH
+193 QLERALHDSREHFH
-207 YAIELNTQV
+207 YSIELNTQV
-216 LWTADLDG
+216 LWTADIDG

-231 RWRDWTGGSGLGTS
+231 RWREWTGSNGLGTS
-245 WLDAIHPED
+245 WLDAIHPDD
-254 VPRTLAAWSEAVG
+254 VPHSLAAWSEALG

-283 QYRWV
+283 RYRWV

-294 RRDERGQAVKWY
+294 RLDERGQPVKWY

-360 GQSMKSLVSSGFR
+360 GQSLKSLVTSGFR
-373 HCVHPDDVQITQ
+373 HCVHPDDVQATQ
-385 KSWDRAVAT
+385 KSWERAVAT
-394 ASAYEQEFRMR
+394 ASAYEHEFRMR

-417 RALPLFDEAGKVLR
+417 RALPLFDEAGTVLR

-439 QEQKNVLEKMA
+439 QEHKNVLEKMA

-476 IMLVADLSGMIIAV
+476 IMLVADLAGMIIAV

-683 GEAITEETFISEGL
+683 GEAVTEETFISDGL

-781 KEGEGTGLGLS
+781 REGEGTGLGLS

-832 PGLTGPVLGGGETI
+832 AGLTGPVLGGGETI

-886 VAIDLL
+886 VTVDLL

-911 RLLLPDLAVLFTS
+911 RLLLPELAVLFTS
-924 GYTHNAIMRGG
+924 GYTHNAIMQGG
-935 RLDAGVELLSKPY
+935 RLDPGVELLSKPY
-948 RREDLARRIRHLLAD
+948 QREDLARRIRHVLAD

-1002 GVASAEAAMPLLA
+1002 GVASAEAALPLLA
-1015 MPGLDVL
+1015 MPGLEVL

-1080 SALKARR
+1080 GALKARR
-1087 LDVY
+1087 QDVY

>member
-1 MLFSSCKSVA
+1 MVYF
-11 PWYISGISFPL
+11 GHQFPLL

-48 ADLAQALEHL
+48 ADLAHALEHL

-63 DLAEGGAHACLVL
+63 DLAEGGAHACLML

-124 TRDVN
+124 TRDVH

-156 ILGVLGLFFQATCHP
+156 ILGVLGLFFPASCHP

-193 QLEQALHDSREHFH
+193 QLERALHDSREHFH

-216 LWTADLDG
+216 LWTADIDG

-231 RWRDWTGGSGLGTS
+231 RWREWTGGNGLGTS
-245 WLDAIHPED
+245 WLDDIHPED
-254 VPRTLAAWSEAVG
+254 VPRALAAWSEALG

-283 QYRWV
+283 RYRWV

-294 RRDERGQAVKWY
+294 RLDERGQPVKWY

-360 GQSMKSLVSSGFR
+360 GQSLKSLVSSGFR
-373 HCVHPDDVQITQ
+373 HCVHPDDLHATQ
-385 KSWDRAVAT
+385 KSWEHAVAT
-394 ASAYEQEFRMR
+394 AGAYEYEFRMR
-405 RASDGAYRWFLA
+405 RADGQYRWFLA
-417 RALPLFDEAGKVLR
+417 RALPLIDEAGTVLR

-476 IMLVADLSGMIIAV
+476 IMLVADLAGMIIAV

-683 GEAITEETFISEGL
+683 GEDIFEETFISDGL

-740 YASLHADVLEGQYVL
+740 YASLHADVLAGQYVL

-781 KEGEGTGLGLS
+781 REGEGTGLGLS

-832 PGLTGPVLGGGETI
+832 PGLSGPVLGGSETI

-865 LGYDV
+865 LGYEV

-911 RLLLPDLAVLFTS
+911 RLLLPELAVLFTS
-924 GYTHNAIMRGG
+924 GYTHNAIMQGG
-935 RLDAGVELLSKPY
+935 RLDPGVELLSKPY
-948 RREDLARRIRHLLAD
+948 QREDLARRIRHVLAD

-1073 FGLEELA
+1073 FSLEELA
-1080 SALKARR
+1080 KALKARQP
-1087 LDVY
+1087 D

>member
-1 MLFSSCKSVA
+1 M
-11 PWYISGISFPL
+11 
-22 IDTVHANNILS
+22 HANNIIT
-33 LLDAEHSALGSIAAG
+33 LLDAEHSALGSLAAG
-48 ADLAQALEHL
+48 VGLAHALEHL

-63 DLAEGGAHACLVL
+63 ELAEGGAHACLVL

-124 TRDVN
+124 TRDVH

-149 VFGAKGH
+149 VFGARGH
-156 ILGVLGLFFQATCHP
+156 VLGVLGLLFQATCHP

-207 YAIELNTQV
+207 YAMELNTQV
-216 LWTADLDG
+216 LWTAGVDG

-231 RWRDWTGGSGLGTS
+231 RWREWTGGSGLGSS
-245 WLDAIHPED
+245 WLEAIHAED
-254 VPRTLAAWSEAVG
+254 VPRVWAAWSEAVG

-283 QYRWV
+283 RYRWV

-294 RRDERGQAVKWY
+294 RKDESGQPVKWY

-352 NEQVCEYT
+352 NEQVCAYT
-360 GQSMKSLVSSGFR
+360 GQTMKSLVSSGFR
-373 HCVHPDDVQITQ
+373 HCVHPDDLQATQ
-385 KSWDRAVAT
+385 KSWEHAVAT
-394 ASAYEQEFRMR
+394 AGAYEYEFRMR
-405 RASDGAYRWFLA
+405 RADGQYRWFLA
-417 RALPLFDEAGKVLR
+417 RALPLIDEAGTVLR

-439 QEQKNVLEKMA
+439 QEQKNVLERMA
-450 YLNSSLEVEMANRT
+450 YLNSSLELEMANRT

-476 IMLVADLSGMIIAV
+476 IMLVADLAGMIIAV
-490 NPAWSKILERPEIES
+490 NPAWSKILDRPEVES

-622 LTVADNPQAARR
+622 LTVADSPQAAQR

-661 KPLVTDLGRL
+661 KPLVTDLGHL

-683 GEAITEETFISEGL
+683 GEDIAEETFISDGL

-727 LTFTLSNVTLDAA
+727 LTFTLSNVTLDAE

-762 HGMERDV
+762 HGMARDV

-781 KEGEGTGLGLS
+781 REGEGTGLGLS

-832 PGLTGPVLGGGETI
+832 PGLSGPVLGGSETI

-865 LGYDV
+865 LGYEV

-886 VAIDLL
+886 VAVDLL

-911 RLLLPDLAVLFTS
+911 RLLLPELAVLFTS
-924 GYTHNAIMRGG
+924 GYTHNAIMQGG
-935 RLDAGVELLSKPY
+935 RLDPGVELLSKPY
-948 RREDLARRIRHLLAD
+948 QREDLARRIRHLLAD

-1042 HWPQLEVV
+1042 HWPRLDVV

-1073 FGLEELA
+1073 FSLEELA
-1080 SALKARR
+1080 TALKGRG
-1087 LDVY
+1087 LEVY

>member
-1 MLFSSCKSVA
+1 M
-11 PWYISGISFPL
+11 
-22 IDTVHANNILS
+22 HANNILS

-48 ADLAQALEHL
+48 ADLAHALEHL

-63 DLAEGGAHACLVL
+63 GLAEGGAHACLVL

-156 ILGVLGLFFQATCHP
+156 ILGVLGLFFPATCHP

-216 LWTADLDG
+216 LWTADVDG

-231 RWRDWTGGSGLGTS
+231 RWRDWTGGSGLGAS

-306 GSCEDIDEHWQARN
+306 GSCDDIDEHWQARN

-490 NPAWSKILERPEIES
+490 NPAWSKILERPEVES

-683 GEAITEETFISEGL
+683 GEAITEEIFISEGL

-727 LTFTLSNVTLDAA
+727 LTFTLSNVTLDAD
-740 YASLHADVLEGQYVL
+740 YAGLHADVLEGQYVL

-781 KEGEGTGLGLS
+781 REGEGTGLGLS

-832 PGLTGPVLGGGETI
+832 TSLTGPVLGGSETI

-879 LALLGTG
+879 LALLSTG

-948 RREDLARRIRHLLAD
+948 QREDLARRIRHVLAD

-1015 MPGLDVL
+1015 LPGLDVL

-1029 TMSGLELARHARA
+1029 TMSGLELARHART
-1042 HWPQLEVV
+1042 HWPQLDVV

>member
-1 MLFSSCKSVA
+1 M
-11 PWYISGISFPL
+11 
-22 IDTVHANNILS
+22 HANNILS
-33 LLDAEHSALGSIAAG
+33 LLDAEHTALGSIAAG
-48 ADLAQALEHL
+48 ADLAHALEHL

-63 DLAEGGAHACLVL
+63 DLAEGGAHACLLL

-99 RHGGEQ
+99 RHGGDQ
-105 PSPFGTAAFSGAP
+105 PSPLGTAAFSGAP

-156 ILGVLGLFFQATCHP
+156 ILGVLGLFFQAPCHP
-171 TQPEIELLAL
+171 TQPETELLAL

-216 LWTADLDG
+216 LWTADVDG

-231 RWRDWTGGSGLGTS
+231 RWREWTGGSGLGTS

-254 VPRTLAAWSEAVG
+254 VPHSLAAWSEAVG

-283 QYRWV
+283 RYRWV

-294 RRDERGQAVKWY
+294 RLDERGQPVKWY

-352 NEQVCEYT
+352 NQQVCEYT
-360 GQSMKSLVSSGFR
+360 GQSMKSLVSTGFR
-373 HCVHPDDVQITQ
+373 QCVHPDDVQATQ
-385 KSWDRAVAT
+385 KSWERAVAT
-394 ASAYEQEFRMR
+394 ASAYEHEFRMR

-417 RALPLFDEAGKVLR
+417 RALPLFDEAGTVLR

-476 IMLVADLSGMIIAV
+476 IMLVADLAGMIIAV
-490 NPAWSKILERPEIES
+490 NPAWSKILDRPEIES

-519 MAALQDLSRLAHGAP
+519 MAALKDLSRLAHGAP

-634 LDSAASAVERGAK
+634 LASAASAVERGAK

-661 KPLVTDLGRL
+661 RPLVTDLGRL

-683 GEAITEETFISEGL
+683 GEAIAEETFISEGL

-727 LTFTLSNVTLDAA
+727 LTFTLSNVTLDAD
-740 YASLHADVLEGQYVL
+740 YASRHADVLEGQYVL

-762 HGMERDV
+762 HGMARDV

-781 KEGEGTGLGLS
+781 REGEGTGLGLS

-832 PGLTGPVLGGGETI
+832 PGLTGPVLGGSETI

-911 RLLLPDLAVLFTS
+911 RLLLPELAVLFTS
-924 GYTHNAIMRGG
+924 GYTHNAIMQGG
-935 RLDAGVELLSKPY
+935 RLDPGVELLSKPY
-948 RREDLARRIRHLLAD
+948 QREDLARRIRHVLAD

-1002 GVASAEAAMPLLA
+1002 GVASAEEALPLLA

-1042 HWPQLEVV
+1042 HWPQLDVV

-1080 SALKARR
+1080 GALKARR